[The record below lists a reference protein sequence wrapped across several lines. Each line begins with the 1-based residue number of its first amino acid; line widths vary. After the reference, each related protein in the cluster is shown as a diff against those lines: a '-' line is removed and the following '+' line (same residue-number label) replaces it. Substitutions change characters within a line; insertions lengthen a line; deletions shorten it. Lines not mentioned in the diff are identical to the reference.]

1 MDNHDGGVDDGV
13 SSTSNEV
20 RGGSQR
26 FTPSHDD
33 PLQGIGGPMTR
44 ARTKKMQQALT
55 QFIEEVLVQ
64 DSLKISDVED
74 KPVHVL
80 SII

>member
-1 MDNHDGGVDDGV
+1 
-13 SSTSNEV
+13 
-20 RGGSQR
+20 
-26 FTPSHDD
+26 
-33 PLQGIGGPMTR
+33 MTR
-44 ARTKKMQQALT
+44 AKTKKMQQALT

-74 KPVHVL
+74 KAVHVL